1 MINIKSKT
9 KQQQQQQQQKLIGDR
24 DILTYFS
31 FVRKIMWQLL
41 QAVKYM
47 HGLNIVHRDLK
58 VSGIVM
64 EMEKEIYS
72 LNFKLKSNIKITSV

>member
-1 MINIKSKT
+1 
-9 KQQQQQQQQKLIGDR
+9 
-24 DILTYFS
+24 
-31 FVRKIMWQLL
+31 MWQLL

-64 EMEKEIYS
+64 EMEKELYS